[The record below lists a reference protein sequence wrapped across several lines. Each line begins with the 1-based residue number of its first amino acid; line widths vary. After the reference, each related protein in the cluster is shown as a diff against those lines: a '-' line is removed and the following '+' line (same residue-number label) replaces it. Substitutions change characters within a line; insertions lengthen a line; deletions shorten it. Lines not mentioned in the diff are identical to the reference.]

1 MARGFMSGYKTYEG
15 ERGDARQWSSA
26 FQGRMGFAEAEE
38 IIHGQ
43 DDTPRGILGVGPKA
57 TWAEIKTAYRTKSML
72 CHPDLCAQHGMTVQA
87 ATEAFKKLTAAF
99 TVLEREHG
107 K

>member
-1 MARGFMSGYKTYEG
+1 MARPFMSGYKTYEG
-15 ERGDARQWSSA
+15 ERGNRQSWSQA

-43 DDTPRGILGVGPKA
+43 DETPRGILGVGPKA
-57 TWAEIKTAYRTKSML
+57 TWEDVRKAYRAKSMA
-72 CHPDLCAQHGMTVQA
+72 CHPDLCSQHGLTPEA
-87 ATEAFKKLTAAF
+87 ATAAFKKLTAAY
-99 TVLEREHG
+99 TVLEREFG